1 MSSSPGGTKPGD
13 RAPGLGVEQYPH
25 GEGLRGFNGSKARSR
40 RLSRQPF
47 VNPADGMLRPPVL
60 PRTQQPPGR
69 GCSWRL
75 AAARLPHDE
84 AGRPMTRRN
93 PRIVAEYLHKAG
105 WRERT
110 IGAGTTNGGDY
121 GRPHR
126 GRDSRDCHA
135 EAEAGGGRGAH
146 PRGTRRLPKPPARAS
161 PAMIGTSWNF
171 RSGTQRRRRTS
182 CPCGNHGAVPMR
194 IMRPGTQQR
203 RVIG

>member
-1 MSSSPGGTKPGD
+1 VILKDFLKDVLNSTLHI
-13 RAPGLGVEQYPH
+13 LGRRDGIRFRPRRLVRRP
-25 GEGLRGFNGSKARSR
+25 RSR

-47 VNPADGMLRPPVL
+47 VNPADGMFRPPPVL

-75 AAARLPHDE
+75 TAARLPHDE
-84 AGRPMTRRN
+84 AGRPTTRRN

-105 WRERT
+105 WRECT

-146 PRGTRRLPKPPARAS
+146 PESTKRAAFSIHCSRAQMENANFCATPALEQ
-161 PAMIGTSWNF
+161 G
-171 RSGTQRRRRTS
+171 
-182 CPCGNHGAVPMR
+182 
-194 IMRPGTQQR
+194 
-203 RVIG
+203 